1 MQKNVQIPYE
11 LFMDLIRF
19 HLFEI
24 YGNEKKIQRGLEQ
37 KLSTMAEREFYTQ
50 YKTAETKAG
59 REEARQHYLDSK
71 GIRES
76 FRW

>member
-24 YGNEKKIQRGLEQ
+24 YGNEKR
-37 KLSTMAEREFYTQ
+37 
-50 YKTAETKAG
+50 
-59 REEARQHYLDSK
+59 SK
-71 GIRES
+71 ED
-76 FRW
+76 WNKN